1 MWQNDQEGFRTAKN
15 IVLNEIKDSLAC
27 RGHSCF
33 LLSSMLHTSPFP
45 AKAND
50 PVLEEE
56 SWSPAVFILLDL
68 FWI

>member
-15 IVLNEIKDSLAC
+15 IVLKEIKDSWA
-27 RGHSCF
+27 F
-33 LLSSMLHTSPFP
+33 LFPPGPPRSLHTSPFP

-56 SWSPAVFILLDL
+56 SRSPAVFILLDF